1 MYYENKFIGMVNNY
15 KPLFTNIFHEYKNK
29 CSGNDTSF
37 LDWQKQREQ
46 VESKIAKELNY
57 VTQPYFRK
65 KLQVWIQYWKDHVL
79 VLEPGCNFDKFCYYI
94 DKLSKEKYSNEIIK
108 YNKNYC
114 DRVINQLAKEYIRIL
129 NFIEKNAEIMSKVN
143 NKEYTDAQEK
153 ILNLWKEMQKNSL
166 DQIINDEYVAI
177 INEIN
182 NKVN

>member
-1 MYYENKFIGMVNNY
+1 MYCKYEFEQMVNNY
-15 KPLFTNIFHEYKNK
+15 KPLFANIFHEYKNK

-46 VESKIAKELNY
+46 IESKIAKEINY

-65 KLQVWIQYWKDHVL
+65 KLQASIQYWKDHVL
-79 VLEPGCNFDKFCYYI
+79 DLESGCNFDKFCYYI
-94 DKLSKEKYSNEIIK
+94 DKINKEKYSNEIIK

-114 DRVINQLAKEYIRIL
+114 DRVINQLAKEYVRIL
-129 NFIEKNAEIMSKVN
+129 NFIKKNAKIMSKVN

-153 ILNLWKEMQKNSL
+153 ILNLWKKMQKNSL

-182 NKVN
+182 SKVN